1 MVRLHERPLPPT
13 FGKLKVGVEK
23 KEKGKNFQGGV
34 DEAKIALCGDK
45 FRDDNVGS
53 GSKQI

>member
-1 MVRLHERPLPPT
+1 
-13 FGKLKVGVEK
+13 VGVEK